1 MDKPQMPKPLSVTTL
16 SGSPSITAP
25 GNFLTN
31 LVRDSRRTLSGSPI
45 AAAMSGVGSVPESEL
60 SAADRLSADAIA
72 EPVVEPGFQKQ
83 SIYQENSHV
92 EGGAGHNDAD
102 GLHQSAATPVGMSGR
117 EFESGVGDDSND
129 ISTDRDWNPGEA
141 EVTSKSDQSLSPLS
155 KSPLAK
161 DLLSTDRH
169 LSDAETGVEAGA
181 EKRNDSY
188 VGLPDDRA
196 HQNSPVQSP
205 ESGLVTKPPLGA
217 PYKPGQESDQKT
229 ATADFF
235 DEPSDGGSDSDQMET
250 AQAGSEP
257 TILAETT
264 KVRSENVEASLL
276 KSDADAGYEAGYKS
290 IAEGKPVYDD
300 SNFINVN
307 KYNDLNKIA
316 DPKYK
321 EVLPSESTGKY
332 LNSSAQHKPEPVAA
346 LSISSAP
353 SAPAEPS
360 LQQPLAKSSA
370 SYVPDREAKV
380 PNKVQAPETAQAART
395 QSQLA
400 GSLAITEPLGQPLKP
415 ADSHTGQ
422 AKSVDTIPVNNWP
435 DSERDNVKSS
445 PAALASKPI
454 IKPAA
459 KQSDDVGS
467 QLATAVTTVGKQGV
481 KPETKPLLKPADK
494 SVPSVSIGEVEVI
507 IRAAETDQSNT
518 PNTQPSS
525 RLTGLAEAAV
535 SRYYLRR
542 LS

>member
-1 MDKPQMPKPLSVTTL
+1 MDKPQMPK
-16 SGSPSITAP
+16 SPSIAAPSGPSPITTP

-31 LVRDSRRTLSGSPI
+31 FVRDSRRTLSGSSI
-45 AAAMSGVGSVPESEL
+45 STAMSGVGSVPESGL
-60 SAADRLSADAIA
+60 FSDRLSADAIA

-83 SIYQENSHV
+83 SIYQDNSHV
-92 EGGAGHNDAD
+92 DD

-129 ISTDRDWNPGEA
+129 ISTDRDWNPGQT
-141 EVTSKSDQSLSPLS
+141 EVIPESDQSLSPLS

-188 VGLPDDRA
+188 VGLPDDPR

-205 ESGLVTKPPLGA
+205 QLGSVTKSPLGA

-235 DEPSDGGSDSDQMET
+235 DGPSDGGSDPDQMEP
-250 AQAGSEP
+250 AQAVSEP

-264 KVRSENVEASLL
+264 KVKSENVETSLL
-276 KSDADAGYEAGYKS
+276 KSDVDARHEPGHQS
-290 IAEGKPVYDD
+290 IAKEKSVYDGF
-300 SNFINVN
+300 NFENDNKNKNINELIN
-307 KYNDLNKIA
+307 
-316 DPKYK
+316 PEYK
-321 EVLPSESTGKY
+321 EVLPSGSTVEHQN
-332 LNSSAQHKPEPVAA
+332 LQAQYKPEPVAA
-346 LSISSAP
+346 PSIS

-360 LQQPLAKSSA
+360 LQQPLAKPSA
-370 SYVPDREAKV
+370 SYVPDQPTDREAQAPKT
-380 PNKVQAPETAQAART
+380 VQAPETAQAVRT
-395 QSQLA
+395 QSQSSKYPA
-400 GSLAITEPLGQPLKP
+400 MTEPLAQPLKP
-415 ADSHTGQ
+415 AGSHTEQ
-422 AKSVDTIPVNNWP
+422 AKSVDPIPVNAWP

-445 PAALASKPI
+445 PVALASQSI

-459 KQSDDVGS
+459 RQANADVGS
-467 QLATAVTTVGKQGV
+467 QLAPAATAVGKQGV
-481 KPETKPLLKPADK
+481 KPGTKPVLKPADK
-494 SVPSVSIGEVEVI
+494 SVPSPSVSIGEVEVV
-507 IRAAETDQSNT
+507 IRAAETDQGNT
-518 PNTQPSS
+518 HNTQPSS

-535 SRYYLRR
+535 SRHYLRR